1 MTYGRIIIS
10 EYYLEKKTIQPVES
24 IGGVAGGNYNPLL
37 SYFLLMM
44 DISVVL

>member
-24 IGGVAGGNYNPLL
+24 IGGVAGGNWVTTRFYLI
-37 SYFLLMM
+37 SY
-44 DISVVL
+44 